1 MIAGAIERYYMG
13 AADAHFYCSGH
24 NHGSPTFPFHIDYDD
39 NFLVHAEGDV
49 SWDISNSFENDEGD
63 FTSIDLTMGD
73 LLYIP
78 KGIMHRALPK
88 TKRISISVPVA
99 ERKPN
104 EGPLKTQDRTYY
116 DFT

>member
-1 MIAGAIERYYMG
+1 
-13 AADAHFYCSGH
+13 
-24 NHGSPTFPFHIDYDD
+24 
-39 NFLVHAEGDV
+39 LVHAQGEV
-49 SWDISNSFENDEGD
+49 SWEVSNSFENDDGD
-63 FTSIDLTMGD
+63 FTSFDLTVGD

-78 KGIMHRALPK
+78 KGLMHRAIPK

-104 EGPLKTQDRTYY
+104 EGSLKTQDRKYY